1 MGKVHRVTVLC
12 EDSNK
17 VVNFLLNVVLC
28 VDDLSGFVMKMSH
41 YTSILTEF

>member
-1 MGKVHRVTVLC
+1 MGKVHRVTVLH

-28 VDDLSGFVMKMSH
+28 VDDLSGSVMKMSH
-41 YTSILTEF
+41 YTSLLTEF